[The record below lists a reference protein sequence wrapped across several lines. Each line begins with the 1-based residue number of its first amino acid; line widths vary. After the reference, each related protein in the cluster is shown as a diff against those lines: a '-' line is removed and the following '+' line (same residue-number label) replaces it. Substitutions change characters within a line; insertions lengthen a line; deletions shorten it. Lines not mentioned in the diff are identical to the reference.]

1 MTTGIIEM
9 KCPNC
14 RKVVE
19 VDLSLRRGAVKY
31 RIIRDVIFIVLG
43 ITFLV
48 ISIFVSYSD
57 SKKENNNTGKKTT
70 TVVDKLK
77 EINKDKKTK

>member
-1 MTTGIIEM
+1 MTFD
-9 KCPNC
+9 KQ
-14 RKVVE
+14 VE
-19 VDLSLRRGAVKY
+19 KAKEEKLKY

-57 SKKENNNTGKKTT
+57 SKKESNNTGKKTT
-70 TVVDKLK
+70 TVVNKLT
-77 EINKDKKTK
+77 NKDKKTK